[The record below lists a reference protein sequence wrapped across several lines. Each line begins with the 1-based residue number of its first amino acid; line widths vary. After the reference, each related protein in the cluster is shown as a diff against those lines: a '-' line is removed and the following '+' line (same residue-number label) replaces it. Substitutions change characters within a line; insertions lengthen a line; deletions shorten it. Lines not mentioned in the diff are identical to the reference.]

1 MFDSPREK
9 PELARAGQN
18 RAEPGSVD
26 VCFGGSPEASFLGAL
41 PYRKV
46 VEERSAD
53 SRQSAAGPA
62 EPPVAHRLSA
72 NRALLRAL
80 SFAPTSLTDKED
92 ASLCRK
98 LDRAMPST
106 PSPAASLPSSTR
118 RPVASS
124 RRAVRTNEK
133 SASCMQDGTASSARC
148 RKTSSTRARNRR
160 L

>member
-1 MFDSPREK
+1 GAPSNTIRMFDSPREK

-80 SFAPTSLTDKED
+80 SFAPTSLQIK
-92 ASLCRK
+92 R
-98 LDRAMPST
+98 M
-106 PSPAASLPSSTR
+106 LPYAESSTAQCLL
-118 RPVASS
+118 RPV
-124 RRAVRTNEK
+124 RRRH
-133 SASCMQDGTASSARC
+133 C
-148 RKTSSTRARNRR
+148 RHQRVGLWRHRDVP
-160 L
+160 